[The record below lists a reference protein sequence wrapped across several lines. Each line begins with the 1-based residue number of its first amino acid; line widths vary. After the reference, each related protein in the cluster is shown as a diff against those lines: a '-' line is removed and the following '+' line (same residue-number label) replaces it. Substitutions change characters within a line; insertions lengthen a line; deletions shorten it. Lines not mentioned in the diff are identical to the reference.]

1 LYDLM
6 ALAANERASDGV
18 RGIAALKLHELK
30 EWLDSPAGALQVVP
44 DQSHIFFASRQIEQ
58 FERDPKRLDLTPPAE
73 PPDGPPIGAMGDAD
87 DDWQR

>member
-1 LYDLM
+1 
-6 ALAANERASDGV
+6 
-18 RGIAALKLHELK
+18 LKLHNLK
-30 EWLDSPAGALQVVP
+30 QWLDSPAGATPKSGQAHLY
-44 DQSHIFFASRQIEQ
+44 FASKQIEQ